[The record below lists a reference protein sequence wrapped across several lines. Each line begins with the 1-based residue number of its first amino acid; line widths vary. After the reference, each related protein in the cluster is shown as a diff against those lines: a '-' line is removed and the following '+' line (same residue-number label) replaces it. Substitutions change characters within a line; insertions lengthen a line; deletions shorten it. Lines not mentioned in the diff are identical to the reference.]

1 MINDQISHLPLA
13 DGDILKLPRGTD
25 ESEMRQIADAI
36 TQLHPDKKI
45 LLLACDI
52 SDEYTS
58 VGKPYWQRAGV
69 AGRIELVIAPAVET
83 LDARLAAGDFS
94 RVWYNWDCC

>member
-36 TQLHPDKKI
+36 TQLHPGKKI

-52 SDEYTS
+52 SAE
-58 VGKPYWQRAGV
+58 A
-69 AGRIELVIAPAVET
+69 
-83 LDARLAAGDFS
+83 ARLKTLTEQLLHCQKLLWNS
-94 RVWYNWDCC
+94 RSYQLGLPRLCPRWCVSLCVRRNR